1 MHLRQVFDV
10 VEMSVAKA
18 IFFRRDNLGFI
29 FIELMAKQNIAE
41 VSQKVAIFLI
51 YSTFLGER
59 LQEKCLIWH
68 KSPFLAQK
76 QFKKL
81 KID

>member
-1 MHLRQVFDV
+1 
-10 VEMSVAKA
+10 
-18 IFFRRDNLGFI
+18 
-29 FIELMAKQNIAE
+29 MAKQNIAE

-76 QFKKL
+76 QFKKTKDRL
-81 KID
+81 EYNYRSANIYL

>member
-1 MHLRQVFDV
+1 VHLRQVFDV

-41 VSQKVAIFLI
+41 VSQKVAIFLK
-51 YSTFLGER
+51 FG
-59 LQEKCLIWH
+59 
-68 KSPFLAQK
+68 F
-76 QFKKL
+76 
-81 KID
+81 